1 MLQSQIINVLP
12 RRILAGLWATQ
23 ETRISL
29 SHLAPIKSTTNTKES
44 QPAATSAQFLC
55 TELPVR
61 YTHILRLLSTLSHDS
76 LQSPIIR
83 NVSHSYFRDICTL
96 LHPSLMGTSPK
107 AFSNVLTRLR
117 QSQATNLIRLKYA
130 LLSNPTS
137 ASVTLM
143 ENINTIGFGIHL
155 LLDQHLCWNKDKNN
169 HAQVVCT
176 EEIAHRAVDDARKA
190 FSDSFG
196 TDKDIPTIE
205 IKKDT
210 IKTKKSD
217 PDTEFV
223 YIPSILHRV
232 LYESSL
238 LSLKAQS
245 LQDDDIHRGSSWFQ
259 RKFQTNKSRPLSLR
273 IFGGPTSIG
282 FRLDSSAP
290 LLETD
295 LLPGIPRDPIGIP
308 TCGAVLSQT
317 GSNTVDDTNYSG
329 VEWESLNGWRSAKA
343 LASHWGGN
351 LDAVTVEGLGST
363 IYLALDRD
371 PSLLERYPTRQ
382 TLASSAHSLL
392 RHHRRTSAVSASADS
407 TLSIQAA
414 ATQLD
419 AFLYAISDSQQSTFN
434 PTPLYHHH
442 SVSVNAAVGHA

>member
-1 MLQSQIINVLP
+1 MSWHV
-12 RRILAGLWATQ
+12 TD
-23 ETRISL
+23 
-29 SHLAPIKSTTNTKES
+29 
-44 QPAATSAQFLC
+44 FL
-55 TELPVR
+55 
-61 YTHILRLLSTLSHDS
+61 YT
-76 LQSPIIR
+76 
-83 NVSHSYFRDICTL
+83 
-96 LHPSLMGTSPK
+96 
-107 AFSNVLTRLR
+107 
-117 QSQATNLIRLKYA
+117 
-130 LLSNPTS
+130 
-137 ASVTLM
+137 
-143 ENINTIGFGIHL
+143 
-155 LLDQHLCWNKDKNN
+155 LDQHLCWNTDKNN